1 MMTTRAHK
9 LAGPLLAVLLAGTV
23 LSCRKDTI
31 VPGDGLSIGT
41 WGGKGAGLIV
51 TDSTAHLH
59 IGCTF
64 GDFASNVAVDRNGHF
79 SVAGDYVLRAFPI
92 QLGPSLPAQFT
103 GEIAGNRVTLLV
115 TVNDTVENGVV
126 IKGPVTVTLGRE
138 PELGPC
144 PICRTPKP
152 RAGK

>member
-1 MMTTRAHK
+1 MMTIRAHK
-9 LAGPLLAVLLAGTV
+9 LSGLLLVTAFAASA
-23 LSCRKDTI
+23 LSCNKDTI
-31 VPGDGLSIGT
+31 VPGEGLTVGT
-41 WGGKGAGLIV
+41 WGGKDAGLIV
-51 TDSTAHLH
+51 NDSTAHLH

-64 GDFASNVAVDRNGHF
+64 GDFASAVEVDGGGHF

-103 GEIAGNRVTLLV
+103 GEIAGNKVTLLV
-115 TVNDTVENGVV
+115 TVNDTVENSIV

-144 PICRTPKP
+144 PICTTP
-152 RAGK
+152 RLWQ